1 MLTHVWKAIED
12 AGIAHSKLAEQPT
25 GVFVSAVGLNEYLDI
40 QTLPKDNPMTMTS
53 IVPSMVPNRISYTL
67 NLSGPSEYFETACSS
82 VFVSLHRAVQSLH
95 HGECKYAIVGSV
107 NLLLSP
113 LGFAA
118 FEAMGF
124 LSHDGQTRPFQANA
138 NGYVRSEGVGVLVLR
153 PLKDAVEDKDHIYAV
168 IKGTG
173 VAHGGKGM
181 SMTAPSAAGIKA
193 AMLQAYRASNID
205 PRTVSY
211 IEAHG
216 IGSPLGDG
224 IEINALKSGYQEL
237 STQYQKSK
245 QDEPVCYIGNINPSI
260 GHGEVV
266 SGMAALMKVIFAIRH
281 KMMPGIP
288 NFTKPHE
295 NIILKGS
302 PYQIL
307 KENRK
312 WEALKDESGRIM
324 PRRASISSYGF
335 GGVNAHIVVEEYI
348 SPSIES
354 AHRALEVGPQIIVF
368 SAKNQERVREVIN
381 QMLEYVQHREELRL
395 EDIAYTLQVGRE
407 VMDSRV
413 AMIVNNREEFIHGMR
428 EYLKAVEENRD
439 IEAQVTIYTGN
450 LNEDQSE
457 IRSLLSGKLEE
468 VLLDVLLGE
477 SNLEKLALY
486 WVKGGNIPW
495 KSLHKGYEPQ
505 RISLPT
511 YPFEKQSYWIHS
523 AKQQQVSINEELP
536 AGSYG
541 AKEKY
546 SGSLSSQIRD
556 RIGGLIGIPPEDL
569 PAKKPLNSLGF
580 SSMQSVTLKFLL
592 EQDFGTEI
600 PISTLSEQN
609 TIEQMEKSLAELV
622 DNTAFDARTNNTS
635 KDDLNS
641 GNTLTKILPDTAGR
655 YEVFPIN
662 DIQESFLTGRKLRFG
677 GDWTGCHIYFEIE
690 RDNLDIY
697 RLNKAWE
704 RLMERHDMLRAVIL
718 PNGNQK
724 VLEKTPVY
732 RFKTADLRWKN
743 QIEIKEYIQKVR
755 EKMSHK
761 VYESDKW
768 PLYEIRISLC
778 PENKY
783 IIHFS
788 IDELIIDA
796 SGIYLL
802 LKEWQML
809 YENPSLELPSLEI
822 SFRDYIIATRK
833 FEKSERYSRDLEYW
847 MKRLENIPDGP
858 KFITGPNK
866 DREFSNNDYY
876 RIRLNGILE
885 KERWS
890 HLKMRAEELK
900 VSPTAVLLSIFS
912 EFIRIWS
919 GQEEFSLVLTL
930 FNRLPLHPQI
940 DQIIGHLFQ
949 QTFLLLKKEGN
960 EALKKSF
967 HIIRSFCGMTWITA
981 VSVESAF

>member
-1 MLTHVWKAIED
+1 
-12 AGIAHSKLAEQPT
+12 
-25 GVFVSAVGLNEYLDI
+25 
-40 QTLPKDNPMTMTS
+40 
-53 IVPSMVPNRISYTL
+53 
-67 NLSGPSEYFETACSS
+67 
-82 VFVSLHRAVQSLH
+82 
-95 HGECKYAIVGSV
+95 
-107 NLLLSP
+107 
-113 LGFAA
+113 
-118 FEAMGF
+118 
-124 LSHDGQTRPFQANA
+124 
-138 NGYVRSEGVGVLVLR
+138 
-153 PLKDAVEDKDHIYAV
+153 
-168 IKGTG
+168 
-173 VAHGGKGM
+173 
-181 SMTAPSAAGIKA
+181 
-193 AMLQAYRASNID
+193 
-205 PRTVSY
+205 
-211 IEAHG
+211 
-216 IGSPLGDG
+216 
-224 IEINALKSGYQEL
+224 
-237 STQYQKSK
+237 
-245 QDEPVCYIGNINPSI
+245 
-260 GHGEVV
+260 
-266 SGMAALMKVIFAIRH
+266 
-281 KMMPGIP
+281 
-288 NFTKPHE
+288 
-295 NIILKGS
+295 
-302 PYQIL
+302 
-307 KENRK
+307 
-312 WEALKDESGRIM
+312 
-324 PRRASISSYGF
+324 
-335 GGVNAHIVVEEYI
+335 
-348 SPSIES
+348 
-354 AHRALEVGPQIIVF
+354 
-368 SAKNQERVREVIN
+368 
-381 QMLEYVQHREELRL
+381 
-395 EDIAYTLQVGRE
+395 
-407 VMDSRV
+407 
-413 AMIVNNREEFIHGMR
+413 
-428 EYLKAVEENRD
+428 
-439 IEAQVTIYTGN
+439 
-450 LNEDQSE
+450 
-457 IRSLLSGKLEE
+457 
-468 VLLDVLLGE
+468 
-477 SNLEKLALY
+477 
-486 WVKGGNIPW
+486 
-495 KSLHKGYEPQ
+495 
-505 RISLPT
+505 
-511 YPFEKQSYWIHS
+511 
-523 AKQQQVSINEELP
+523 
-536 AGSYG
+536 
-541 AKEKY
+541 
-546 SGSLSSQIRD
+546 
-556 RIGGLIGIPPEDL
+556 
-569 PAKKPLNSLGF
+569 
-580 SSMQSVTLKFLL
+580 
-592 EQDFGTEI
+592 
-600 PISTLSEQN
+600 
-609 TIEQMEKSLAELV
+609 MEKSLAELV